1 MMLGL
6 GLREGNAW
14 QPPIVPT
21 SGETG
26 QGVEALLT
34 TIDEHRAYLQQ
45 SGELVK
51 RRRQTAEMRMLKT
64 AEDILRRRF
73 VGRRD
78 GVAAELLEQVIARDI
93 DPYAAAQRL
102 LAALHEGEAK

>member
-1 MMLGL
+1 
-6 GLREGNAW
+6 
-14 QPPIVPT
+14 
-21 SGETG
+21 
-26 QGVEALLT
+26 
-34 TIDEHRAYLQQ
+34 
-45 SGELVK
+45 
-51 RRRQTAEMRMLKT
+51 MLKT
-64 AEDILRRRF
+64 AEDILRQRF